1 MADERDEEERLRE
14 VALQNAQSILAAR
27 RRAEDVLRQQS
38 EWLRVS
44 EGHEVVLH
52 ARSRER
58 ASALDD
64 LAPHSARVI
73 VGDLGSAVEPEA

>member
-27 RRAEDVLRQQS
+27 RRAEDALRQQS

-64 LAPHSARVI
+64 L
-73 VGDLGSAVEPEA
+73 GSRDRR